1 MNDQKTLW
9 SGYLLGTA
17 GLLMIYL
24 LPQMVGAV
32 TDQFG
37 LNPRQSGLFASM
49 DLIGYS
55 IASVSSYFWIRKYNW
70 KNMAWLSIAIMVLG
84 NLASVYIDHFTLLM
98 AARVL
103 TGLGQG
109 IAVAITLVLVSDS
122 VSTDRNFA
130 IYLILTLIV
139 GAIGVEILPA
149 LMENY
154 QAAPIYLS
162 QSIIAILCIPFVMF
176 WLPTQGTNEELEA
189 DSSKMNGIVIACLV
203 GIFLMFV
210 GYGGLWSMTER
221 IGIINELDEVYISNI
236 LSTALLA
243 AIPALLIPILIG
255 IRFGRIIPLVI
266 STFGLILYGLFVSAD
281 NNEMLFATAVI
292 AGSFGV
298 NMILPYLT
306 GIISD
311 NDKSGKGVVMVTPM
325 YSIGFALG
333 PALLSLFVIGA
344 DYHIAGYIAT
354 AIFSLVF
361 ITYIWAINKN
371 RKINNG

>member
-37 LNPRQSGLFASM
+37 LNPQQSGLFASM

-84 NLASVYIDHFTLLM
+84 NLASVYIDHFSLLL

-122 VSTDRNFA
+122 ASTDRNFA

-139 GAIGVEILPA
+139 GAVGVEMLPA
-149 LMENY
+149 FMESY
-154 QAAPIYLS
+154 KAAPIYLS
-162 QSIIAILCIPFVMF
+162 QAVIAVLCIPIVAF
-176 WLPTQGTNEELEA
+176 WLPTKGSDEELEA
-189 DSSKMNGIVIACLV
+189 DSSKMNGIVLACLA

-255 IRFGRIIPLVI
+255 VRFGRIIPLVI
-266 STFGLILYGLFVSAD
+266 STLGLIVYGLFVSAE
-281 NNEMLFATAVI
+281 NNEVLFATAVI

-325 YSIGFALG
+325 YSIGFAVG

-344 DYHIAGYIAT
+344 DYHIVGYVAT
-354 AIFSLVF
+354 VIFALVF
-361 ITYIWAINKN
+361 ATYTWAINKN
-371 RKINNG
+371 RRSNNG